1 MKYIII
7 TLSVLLLLLFVAS
20 VVFYRLYKKF
30 RKSYEEE
37 HLQLINL
44 QQEYSNL
51 VEAYKIKKENKEK
64 ADEKISDLHSGTV
77 SADDILP
84 KRKSRK

>member
-1 MKYIII
+1 MTYILIA
-7 TLSVLLLLLFVAS
+7 LLALLLIAVIAM
-20 VVFYRLYKKF
+20 VIFYKLY
-30 RKSYEEE
+30 RKNKLAYENE
-37 HLQLINL
+37 HTQLVNL
-44 QQEYSNL
+44 QQEYSTL

>member
-1 MKYIII
+1 MIYIVIG
-7 TLSVLLLLLFVAS
+7 LVVLLIAIS
-20 VVFYRLYKKF
+20 VVAFINNRLYKKY
-30 RKSYEEE
+30 KNNYEKEMVNYK
-37 HLQLINL
+37 NL
-44 QQEYSNL
+44 QEEYSKL
-51 VEAYKIKKENKEK
+51 AQAYKIKKENKEK

>member
-1 MKYIII
+1 MTYILIGLII
-7 TLSVLLLLLFVAS
+7 LTLVITVTAFI
-20 VVFYRLYKKF
+20 FYKLY
-30 RKSYEEE
+30 RKNKLAYENE
-37 HLQLINL
+37 HTQLVNL
-44 QQEYSNL
+44 QQEYSTL
-51 VEAYKIKKENKEK
+51 VEAYKIKKQNKEK

>member
-1 MKYIII
+1 MTYLLLSLIAIAILFGI
-7 TLSVLLLLLFVAS
+7 TLAIF
-20 VVFYRLYKKF
+20 RKLYKKY
-30 RKSYEEE
+30 KLAYENE
-37 HLQLINL
+37 HTQLVNL
-44 QQEYSNL
+44 QQEYSTL